1 MIGALGKVL
10 PWMRPPAT
18 VPSMDGALR
27 PNRALDEA
35 ALLAE
40 CPAPDNLVWQ
50 DDHLLF
56 TSGKR
61 VLLLDSLH
69 HEGAEPEEIL
79 QFDSAITAL
88 AAAEDGSLAVGL
100 GASGIAIVGGAHDGR
115 TIAGLGNRKL
125 IAPTALCFADPD
137 TLFVAVGSDIHGA
150 EDWRR
155 DLLEHRAAGAV
166 WRVPLER
173 GDPVCL
179 AAHLAFPNGLLLR
192 DGGRIAVSEAWRHR
206 LLDFPTQERGAPR
219 VLLDDLPGYPG
230 RLSPAPDGGAWLSVF
245 APRSQLVEFVLRED
259 RYRHWMMQTI
269 EPAHWIAPSLRAGL
283 SYKEPMQGGA
293 VKTLGIFKPWA
304 PSRSYGL
311 AVKLDGDFIPTTSLH
326 SRADGKRHGV
336 TSCLETRG
344 ELIVACK
351 GDNALVSVDLAQER
365 EV

>member
-1 MIGALGKVL
+1 MIGSLANLL
-10 PWMRPPAT
+10 PWTRPAAT

-27 PNRALDEA
+27 PNQALDHA
-35 ALLAE
+35 VLLAE

-79 QFDSAITAL
+79 HFDHEITAL
-88 AAAEDGSLAVGL
+88 AAAEDGSLAVAQ
-100 GASGIAIVGGAHDGR
+100 GAAGIAIVGGTHDGR
-115 TIAGLGNRKL
+115 TIMGFGGRKL
-125 IAPTALCFADPD
+125 VAPTALCFADPD
-137 TLFVAVGSDIHGA
+137 TLFVAVGSDAHSA
-150 EDWRR
+150 ADWQR
-155 DLLEHRAAGAV
+155 DLLERRTAGSV
-166 WRVPLER
+166 WRVPLDG

-179 AAHLAFPNGLLLR
+179 AAHLAYPNGLLLH
-192 DGGRIAVSEAWRHR
+192 DNGRIAVSEAWRHR
-206 LLDFPTQERGAPR
+206 LLDFPTGTRGAPR

-230 RLSPAPDGGAWLSVF
+230 RLSPASDGGAWLAVF
-245 APRSQLVEFVLRED
+245 APRTQLVEFVLREN

-269 EPAHWIAPSLRAGL
+269 EPAHWIAPTLRAGL

-311 AVKLDGDFIPTTSLH
+311 AVRLDRAFIPTTSLH

-336 TSCLETRG
+336 TSCLEKRG

-351 GDNALVSVDLAQER
+351 GDNALVSADLNHER
-365 EV
+365 EP

>member
-1 MIGALGKVL
+1 MIGDLAKLL
-10 PWMRPPAT
+10 PWTRPAAT

-27 PNRALDEA
+27 PNRALDDA

-40 CPAPDNLVWQ
+40 VPAPDNLVWQ

-69 HEGAEPEEIL
+69 HEGAEPEQIL
-79 QFDSAITAL
+79 HFESEITAL

-100 GASGIAIVGGAHDGR
+100 GG
-115 TIAGLGNRKL
+115 KML
-125 IAPTALCFADPD
+125 IAPTALCFSDPD
-137 TLFVAVGSDIHGA
+137 TLYVCVGSDLHPA
-150 EDWRR
+150 AAWPR
-155 DLLEHRAAGAV
+155 DLLERRTAGSV
-166 WRVPLER
+166 WRVPLDGGE
-173 GDPVCL
+173 PTCL
-179 AAHLAFPNGLLLR
+179 ASHLAFPNGLLLR
-192 DGGRIAVSEAWRHR
+192 EGGRIAVSEAWRHR
-206 LLDFPTQERGAPR
+206 LLDFPTRKRGAPR

-230 RLSPAPDGGAWLSVF
+230 RLSPAADGGAWLSVF

-259 RYRHWMMQTI
+259 RYRHWMMQSI
-269 EPAHWIAPSLRAGL
+269 EPAHWIGPTLRAGL

-311 AVKLDGDFIPTTSLH
+311 AVKLDRDFIPTTSLH

-336 TSCLETRG
+336 TSCLENRG
-344 ELIVACK
+344 ELIVACR
-351 GDNALVSVDLAQER
+351 GDNALVSAELAR
-365 EV
+365 EGEV